1 MTDYSPG
8 ELLYSLTLPMQFSS
22 EALEVSTFIH
32 KNAKKQTARFVGH
45 LEIGDNLKIP
55 CKMYTKVSVPPL
67 LLPKSRSQCYQ
78 IVGDCATKL

>member
-1 MTDYSPG
+1 MELASHSSKVQLQTWKMYSFTPPTQ
-8 ELLYSLTLPMQFSS
+8 SSS

-55 CKMYTKVSVPPL
+55 CKMYTKVSVIAG
-67 LLPKSRSQCYQ
+67 S
-78 IVGDCATKL
+78 